1 MARIAE
7 LNRKSIAVSGTDP
20 DELAALLST
29 PASPIMV
36 QPLNGQI
43 EYSCNFVETGPLS
56 FSLCSYK
63 GNLRCERQAE
73 SDKILIFLPSAGA
86 MSIYSDGSE
95 VISAQGRGTI
105 TDGRCHAGVHIS
117 GPRQHL
123 TMIVRKQ
130 ELVQRLSDMLERP
143 IGHELD
149 FHPEIDLTRGAGWM
163 LKALAETGFAGLTG
177 DEALS
182 NSPLAL
188 RGLSETI
195 NGLLLE
201 GFPHRFL
208 AELMQP
214 APLAAPRH
222 VDRAIDYM
230 RAHLHQPI
238 TIEEIAAAANVG
250 IRTLQLSFRQWRMTT
265 PMTYLH
271 QLRMTQAHQDL
282 LAQPPGSSVA
292 EIARKWGFSHL
303 GRFAIDYKRQ
313 FGESPSETLR
323 R

>member
-29 PASPIMV
+29 PASPISV
-36 QPLNGQI
+36 QPVDRKI
-43 EYSCNFVETGPLS
+43 EYSCNFVEAGPLS

-63 GNLRCERQAE
+63 GDLRCERQAE
-73 SDKILIFLPSAGA
+73 SDKLLIFLPFAGA
-86 MSIYSDGSE
+86 MSIDCNGNE
-95 VISAQGRGTI
+95 IVSAQGRGTI
-105 TDGRCHAGVHIS
+105 TDGRAQTGVHII
-117 GPRQHL
+117 GPRRHL

-130 ELVQRLSDMLERP
+130 ELVRRLSDMLERP
-143 IGHELD
+143 IGDELD
-149 FHPEIDLTRGAGWM
+149 FQPDIDVTQGPGLM
-163 LKALAETGFAGLTG
+163 LKSLAETGFAGLTG

-188 RGLSETI
+188 QGLSEAI

-201 GFPHRFL
+201 GFSHRFL
-208 AELMQP
+208 PELMQP
-214 APLAAPRH
+214 APVATPRH
-222 VDRAIDYM
+222 VDRAIEYM
-230 RAHLHQPI
+230 QAHLHQPI

-271 QLRMTQAHQDL
+271 ELRMTEARRDL
-282 LAQPPGSSVA
+282 LAQPPSLSVA
-292 EIARKWGFSHL
+292 EIARKWGFAHL

-313 FGESPSETLR
+313 FGESPSETR
-323 R
+323 RR